1 MLWLLISSIKRC
13 STAAPVPPAL
23 PDLSAYRL
31 PLWGNGVD
39 GFRKAMDLVRED
51 VGRTVGLEI
60 TGEQGSA
67 VSASA
72 ATLRWRMMTAPGSDD
87 RVWTLLWETP
97 VPGDPDT
104 SWAMTTK
111 VCLDAG
117 RASVIVRLGVV
128 TRNFRM
134 RRIPLGVEP
143 PPLVLTLLDALEAQ
157 EDGHILAAEPQYACD
172 QEGVGHLADLLFDP
186 GRVLPVVV
194 ISSPGRDLDGRRM
207 TGPLINPEP
216 VARSLAAVAHV
227 VVLDSPA
234 TSRALTVPLGTRLTV
249 YGGAVRLY
257 WPGLTPD
264 SRPRD
269 HPLWLQDALG
279 ASGMALRRDLLD
291 HLMPVAVVRFSSA
304 ALEARIAMAI
314 ERQRRAE
321 LHRLSARASEA
332 SLAVDWEQ
340 ELEAAWSEN
349 ESLREECATLSGQL
363 AAALENLRAVAVH
376 WAGNAVGDPVP
387 AKAPEV
393 ERPQSVLQAVE
404 WAASRCTGLVI
415 LDEALDSARRATY
428 RQPARVL
435 KALLAMDGAVHAW
448 QQGQLEGGFRNAFA
462 EQGLDYSH
470 SLSPSTLGRFP
481 HEYERTYLGKRIV
494 LGPHIRLGR
503 GSPEACCRIYFYL
516 DEEAGVCVVG
526 HVGNHLSDRT
536 TG

>member
-1 MLWLLISSIKRC
+1 M
-13 STAAPVPPAL
+13 
-23 PDLSAYRL
+23 PDLYAYRL
-31 PLWGNGVD
+31 PLEGNGVER
-39 GFRKAMDLVRED
+39 FTEAMFLLREE
-51 VGRTVGLEI
+51 VGRNVGVDI
-60 TGEQGSA
+60 TGEHGSA
-67 VSASA
+67 VSPSA
-72 ATLRWRMMTAPGSDD
+72 ATLRWRMMTAPGSGD

-97 VPGDPDT
+97 VPGDAET
-104 SWAMTTK
+104 SWVMTTK
-111 VCLDAG
+111 VGLDTG
-117 RASVIVRLGVV
+117 RASVILRLGVV
-128 TRNFRM
+128 TRGFRM
-134 RRIPLGVEP
+134 RPIPLGVEP
-143 PPLVLTLLDALEAQ
+143 PPLVLTVLEGLPAE
-157 EDGHILAAEPQYACD
+157 EDGHTLAAEPQYAYD
-172 QEGVGHLADLLFDP
+172 EEGVGHLADLLFDP

-194 ISSPGRDLDGRRM
+194 MSSPGRDAAGRR
-207 TGPLINPEP
+207 TAGPLIDPEP
-216 VARSLAAVAHV
+216 VARSLAGVAHV

-234 TSRALTVPLGTRLTV
+234 ASRALTVSLGTSLTV

-257 WPGLTPD
+257 WPGLTAE

-269 HPLWLQDALG
+269 HPLWLQHAFG
-279 ASGMALRRDLLD
+279 PNGMTLRRELL
-291 HLMPVAVVRFSSA
+291 HQLMPVSVIRFSSA

-321 LHRLSARASEA
+321 LHRLSVRASEA
-332 SLAVDWEQ
+332 SLAVDWEH
-340 ELEAAWSEN
+340 ELESAWSEN
-349 ESLREECATLSGQL
+349 ERLREECAALSEQL
-363 AAALENLRAVAVH
+363 ATALENLRAVAVH
-376 WAGNAVGDPVP
+376 WAGNGASDPVP
-387 AKAPEV
+387 AQPPET
-393 ERPQSVLQAVE
+393 EEPQSVLQAVE

-435 KALLAMDGAVHAW
+435 KALLAIDRAVHGW
-448 QQGQLEGGFRNAFA
+448 QHGHLDGGFRNVFA

-470 SLSPSTLGRFP
+470 TLSPSTLGRFP